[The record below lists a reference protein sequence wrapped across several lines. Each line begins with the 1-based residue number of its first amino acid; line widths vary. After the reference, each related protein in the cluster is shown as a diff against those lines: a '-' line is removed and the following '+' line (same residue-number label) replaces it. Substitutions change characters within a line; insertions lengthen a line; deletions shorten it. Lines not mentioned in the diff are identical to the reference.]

1 MEIYNQ
7 LNKNVGFI
15 EYMRVKQ
22 CYKYKTVKAM
32 LHFSNAYGKIYK
44 SGGIKVSI
52 TKGER
57 NYFFRMVDS
66 RLTYHQVKD
75 KFRWQAKLDKF

>member
-52 TKGER
+52 TKGE
-57 NYFFRMVDS
+57 
-66 RLTYHQVKD
+66 
-75 KFRWQAKLDKF
+75 